1 MKILYGLEYNNIDVT
16 EICKKQLMKNGIIK
30 IKHCDEYRA
39 KLFTDPCFRVLKSI
53 FIARENYP
61 MLKYSN
67 KHDIYIDTN
76 TNNIYTSDAPDS
88 IKELFPDY
96 DSLLRN
102 IQSKLKLEYGSFED
116 EYPEQIMAVRY
127 LTGNEKVLEIGSNI
141 GRNSLIIGYILS
153 QKNNTEFVTVESDPD
168 TANIL
173 KYNRDLNNMN
183 FFIENAALSKRKL
196 IQKNWEGGTASQTIC
211 SDVLLDGYKEVNT
224 ITYNQL
230 CNKYNIDFDT
240 LIFDCEGAFY
250 YILMDMPEIL
260 ENIKLIIMEND
271 YTDIEHK
278 KFIDSVLLEN
288 DFYVDYVQ
296 SGCEIARRKFPDTYS
311 EFFQVWKKKEP
322 ENLVI
327 NL

>member
-1 MKILYGLEYNNIDVT
+1 MKILYGIENNNVDVT
-16 EICKKQLMKNGIIK
+16 EICYTKLMKDGVIK
-30 IKHCDEYRA
+30 IKQCDEYRA
-39 KLFTDPCFRVLKSI
+39 NLFTDPCFRVVKSI
-53 FIARENYP
+53 FIVNDENS
-61 MLKYSN
+61 MLKYN
-67 KHDIYIDTN
+67 HKNDIYIDTK
-76 TNNIYTSDAPDS
+76 TNKIYTSDAPDS

-96 DSLLRN
+96 DSILRN
-102 IQSKLKLEYGSFED
+102 IQSKLKLEFGSFED
-116 EYPEQIMAVRY
+116 EYPEQMMSVRY

-153 QKNNTEFVTVESDPD
+153 QKNNSDFVTLESDLD
-168 TANIL
+168 TANAL
-173 KYNRDLNNMN
+173 KYNRDINNMN
-183 FFIENAALSKRKL
+183 FNIENAALSKRKL
-196 IQKNWEGGTASQTIC
+196 IQKNWSGGTEGHTIC
-211 SDVLLDGYKEVNT
+211 SDDLLDGYKEVNT

-230 CNKYNIDFDT
+230 CNKYNIEFDT

-271 YTDIEHK
+271 YTDINHK

-288 DFYVDYVQ
+288 DFYVDYVEC
-296 SGCEIARRKFPDTYS
+296 GCEIARRKFPDTYN
-311 EFFQVWKKKEP
+311 EFFQVWKKKVP